1 MASGKDQEIVE
12 LGYLTPNR
20 VQVNELVCGDVG
32 YFAGSIKEITR
43 FVGDT
48 VTHVN
53 NPSEEPLPGY
63 KEALPMVFSGL
74 YPV

>member
-1 MASGKDQEIVE
+1 MKLGDKVKFMASGKEYDIVE
-12 LGYLTPNR
+12 IGYLTPNR

-48 VTHVN
+48 VT
-53 NPSEEPLPGY
+53 SE
-63 KEALPMVFSGL
+63 
-74 YPV
+74 